1 MTALRGALRGCS
13 SQLRYNLPMQVIGS
27 GFGRTGTLSLKSA
40 LETLGFG
47 RCYHMMEV
55 IRRPGHVKVWVAA
68 ANGQPVNWQQ
78 LFTGFEAAVDYPSS
92 IYYREMMQAFPDAK
106 VLHSV
111 RDPQRWYDSTLATIY
126 RVDKLSAW
134 AIRWLPFIGPM
145 FRMTNNV
152 IWDGLFQGRFEDRE
166 FAVKFFDEYTA
177 EVKRVVPADRLLV
190 FDVNQGWEPLCD
202 FLDVPIPDT
211 PFPHRND
218 RASMQRMLAALRA
231 LPWLVPAGILAL
243 LVWFIAA

>member
-1 MTALRGALRGCS
+1 
-13 SQLRYNLPMQVIGS
+13 MQVIGS

-55 IRRPGHVKVWVAA
+55 ARRPSHVKVWVAA

-78 LFTGFEAAVDYPSS
+78 LFIGFEAAVDYPSS
-92 IYYREMMQAFPDAK
+92 IYYQEMMQAFPHAK

-126 RVDKLSAW
+126 KVDKLSVW
-134 AIRWLPFIGPM
+134 VIRWLPFVGPM
-145 FRMTNNV
+145 FRMTNKV

-177 EVKRVVPADRLLV
+177 EVKRMVPADRLLV
-190 FDVNQGWEPLCD
+190 FDVQQGWEPLCA

-218 RASMQRMLAALRA
+218 RASMQRVLAMLRA
-231 LPWLVPAGILAL
+231 LPWSLPAGIIAL
-243 LVWFIAA
+243 LVWLIAA